1 MKQSDPYLIA
11 RVGLSLREAFP
22 KRDTGYVVLITSA
35 TPREGKSFVA
45 RQLTR
50 ALAQTSEGDVAL
62 VSPISA
68 DEVLGPIDP
77 GSAANG
83 GFAGLMA
90 NGRLSDTA
98 FHSDGPSRV
107 YHVPAGVTAQ
117 PDRLFHPT
125 GVARAFLALQQRF
138 GLCIV
143 DGPVLAE
150 CGAMLKH
157 ADAVVLV
164 VDSRDTAPRTVQ
176 RELARA
182 GIEPGR
188 LAGVVLNRTARG
200 VPAWMGGD

>member
-11 RVGLSLREAFP
+11 RIGLALREALP
-22 KRDTGYVVLITSA
+22 QRDAGHVVLVTSA

-62 VSPISA
+62 VSTMGG

-77 GSAANG
+77 SSAANG

-90 NGRLSDTA
+90 DGRLSDTA

-107 YHVPAGVTAQ
+107 YHVPAGATAQ
-117 PDRLFHPT
+117 PDRLFRST
-125 GVARAFLALQQRF
+125 NVERAFLALQLRF

-150 CGAMLKH
+150 CGAMLKL

-164 VDSRDTAPRTVQ
+164 IDSRDTAPRTVLHQ
-176 RELARA
+176 LARA
-182 GIEPGR
+182 GIEPAR
-188 LAGVVLNRTARG
+188 LAGVVLNRAARG
-200 VPAWMGGD
+200 VPTWMGGD